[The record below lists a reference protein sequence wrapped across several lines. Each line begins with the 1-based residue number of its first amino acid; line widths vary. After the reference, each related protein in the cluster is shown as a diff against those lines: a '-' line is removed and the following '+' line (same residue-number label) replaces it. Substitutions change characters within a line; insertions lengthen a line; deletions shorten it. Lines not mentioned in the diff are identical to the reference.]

1 MYKPILTAL
10 AVFGQFLALFP
21 FIASVEQREQF
32 LRVFLLQE

>member
-21 FIASVEQREQF
+21 FIVTAEWAPYYNSMG
-32 LRVFLLQE
+32 